1 MRHDTTHAT
10 CRWFRQRVSWHG
22 RYWIDCYPRS
32 MDYGLMECRLGYD
45 SAAARDDEYRRRCVA
60 GEHCAWRAMMDGAG
74 DVHREDMSA
83 DMSRTDLDKALSAIV
98 ELTHTP
104 HPGRLRQIEWEI
116 HDHMERAAG
125 ELLEVGRC
133 LLEVKDGNMVPE
145 GEWCKWVLAHTGMS
159 VRSAQRLMQAAR
171 EVAPDSALAKLSLGK
186 ITALLALPADQREAF
201 AAEHDAESATVRE
214 LQEAVA
220 QERRRREKA
229 EHDNTALAD
238 KLERLT
244 DEAKHGAAR
253 AREEVAREYE
263 GRMSQEV
270 ERRTT
275 NIRATLERMQSA
287 KADADEQIAALTER
301 LTELEHGQLS
311 LHDDELARLND
322 ELRRQ
327 SKLRADAQAELLRL
341 RKQLAQGGMP
351 GASNDIGL
359 SASELRSAVNAYLGR
374 AGALPHMQ
382 LALAAIDEGTR
393 NEYRISVEMLEAWC
407 AQARAALG
415 AVACEAVVE

>member
-1 MRHDTTHAT
+1 
-10 CRWFRQRVSWHG
+10 
-22 RYWIDCYPRS
+22 
-32 MDYGLMECRLGYD
+32 
-45 SAAARDDEYRRRCVA
+45 
-60 GEHCAWRAMMDGAG
+60 
-74 DVHREDMSA
+74 MSA
-83 DMSRTDLDKALSAIV
+83 DMSRTDLDNALNAIV
-98 ELTHTP
+98 ELTHTQ
-104 HPGRLRQIEWEI
+104 HPGRLRQLEWEI
-116 HDHMERAAG
+116 HDHMERAAS

-229 EHDNTALAD
+229 EHDSTALAD

-244 DEAKHGAAR
+244 DEAKHGAER

-275 NIRATLERMQSA
+275 NIRTALERMQSA

-341 RKQLAQGGMP
+341 RKQLAQGGM
-351 GASNDIGL
+351 GANDDIGL
-359 SASELRSAVNAYLGR
+359 SASELRSAVNTYLGR
-374 AGALPHMQ
+374 AGVLPHMQ

-407 AQARAALG
+407 AQARAALD

>member
-10 CRWFRQRVSWHG
+10 CRWFRQRVSWRG
-22 RYWIDCYPRS
+22 RYWIDCYPSS
-32 MDYGLMECRLGYD
+32 MDYGLMECRLEYD
-45 SAAARDDEYRRRCVA
+45 SEAARDDIYRRCCVA

-74 DVHREDMSA
+74 EVRREDMSA
-83 DMSRTDLDKALSAIV
+83 DMSRTDLDKALNAIV

-104 HPGRLRQIEWEI
+104 HPGRLRQLEWEI

-220 QERRRREKA
+220 Q
-229 EHDNTALAD
+229 
-238 KLERLT
+238 
-244 DEAKHGAAR
+244 
-253 AREEVAREYE
+253 
-263 GRMSQEV
+263 
-270 ERRTT
+270 
-275 NIRATLERMQSA
+275 ERMQSA